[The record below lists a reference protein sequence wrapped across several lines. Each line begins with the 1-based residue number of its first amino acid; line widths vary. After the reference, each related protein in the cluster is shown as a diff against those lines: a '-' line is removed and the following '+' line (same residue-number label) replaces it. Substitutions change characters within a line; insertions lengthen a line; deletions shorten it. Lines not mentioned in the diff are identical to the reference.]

1 MTDNFTEKSC
11 MTDNRRKITTLT
23 RFSYGSGNLIGS
35 GALAISAAWLL
46 YFYTTFCGLSAFQ
59 ATLIFSIATY
69 LDVILNPIMGFITD
83 NFNQT
88 KIGRRF
94 GRRRFFIMIAI
105 PCMVI
110 YPMLWINGMSFWY
123 YLTTYILFEFIYT
136 MIMIPYNTL
145 PVEMTKNFDQRTY
158 LAGSKAMFGKVANFL
173 AAAIPGVFFYAFD
186 GKDTPM
192 PFLFTGITYA
202 TIMAL
207 ALILLYCNSWE
218 KPIDEVEDESTNGF
232 FEGIKKLFVD
242 VYSTFRL
249 KTFRNHLGMYLFG
262 FGAEWLFAATFTYF
276 IVFNLG
282 QPREFVSEMNSL
294 SSICQLISTAFFMAW
309 CAKHGFKRPFVIAIL
324 IVISSVIGYVG
335 IYHFNLPHVTWL
347 VVAITIWFGLGT
359 GGVYYIPWSVYTFLA
374 DVDEVLT
381 GRRRE
386 GLYAGAMTM
395 AGKLMR
401 ATIVFLLGIVLSL
414 SGFVSGTHGVQPESA
429 TMAINGVMIFG
440 VCGMAILGIVFTY
453 RMKLDKK
460 THGQIIQELDRLKNG
475 GLKEDATHEIKSLV
489 KVLTGFDYEHCFGN
503 NTVGFKSHKHQ

>member
-1 MTDNFTEKSC
+1 MNDDT
-11 MTDNRRKITTLT
+11 RKITFLN

-46 YFYTTFCGLSAFQ
+46 YFYTTFCGLSVFE

-69 LDVILNPIMGFITD
+69 LDVILNPLMGFITD

-88 KIGRRF
+88 KLGRRF
-94 GRRRFFIMIAI
+94 GRRRFFILLAI
-105 PCMVI
+105 PCMIV
-110 YPMLWINGMSFWY
+110 YPLLWVNGMNFWY
-123 YLTTYILFEFIYT
+123 YLTTYILFELIYT

-173 AAAIPGVFFYAFD
+173 AAAIPGIFFYAFS
-186 GKDTPM
+186 GKDSPT

-202 TIMAL
+202 TIMVI

-218 KPIDEVEDESTNGF
+218 KAADEVEDESTTGLI
-232 FEGIKKLFVD
+232 EGIKKLFLD

-282 QPREFVSEMNSL
+282 QPRTFVSEMNSL
-294 SSICQLISTAFFMAW
+294 SSICQLISTALFMIW
-309 CAKHGFKRPFVIAIL
+309 CAKFGFKRPFILAIL

-335 IYHFNLPHVTWL
+335 IFYFNMPHITWL
-347 VVAITIWFGLGT
+347 VIAITIWFGLGT

-374 DVDEVLT
+374 DIDEVLT

-386 GLYAGAMTM
+386 GIYAGAMTM

-401 ATIVFLLGIVLSL
+401 ATVVFILGIVLSYY
-414 SGFVSGTHGVQPESA
+414 GFQSGTHDAQPDSA
-429 TMAINGVMIFG
+429 ISAINGVMLFG
-440 VCGMAILGIVFTY
+440 VCGMAIVSIFFTY
-453 RMKLDKK
+453 RMKLDKS
-460 THGQIIQELDRLKNG
+460 THAQIIAELDRLKNG
-475 GLKEDATHEIKSLV
+475 GSKQDATPEIRKLV
-489 KVLTGFDYEHCFGN
+489 KELTGFNYDTCFGN
-503 NTVGFKSHKHQ
+503 NNVGFKSHK

>member
-1 MTDNFTEKSC
+1 MNDDT
-11 MTDNRRKITTLT
+11 RKITFLN

-46 YFYTTFCGLSAFQ
+46 YFYTTFCGLSVFE

-69 LDVILNPIMGFITD
+69 LDVILNPLMGFITD

-88 KIGRRF
+88 KLGRRF
-94 GRRRFFIMIAI
+94 GRRRFFILLAI
-105 PCMVI
+105 PCMIV
-110 YPMLWINGMSFWY
+110 YPLLWVNGMNFWY
-123 YLTTYILFEFIYT
+123 YLTTYILFELIYT

-173 AAAIPGVFFYAFD
+173 AAAIPGIFFYAFS
-186 GKDTPM
+186 GKDSPT

-202 TIMAL
+202 TIMVI

-218 KPIDEVEDESTNGF
+218 KAADEVEDESTTGLI
-232 FEGIKKLFVD
+232 EGIKKLFLD

-282 QPREFVSEMNSL
+282 QPRTFVSEMNSL
-294 SSICQLISTAFFMAW
+294 SSICQLISTALFMIW
-309 CAKHGFKRPFVIAIL
+309 CAKFGFKRPFILAIL

-335 IYHFNLPHVTWL
+335 IFHFNMPHITWL
-347 VVAITIWFGLGT
+347 VIAITIWFGLGT

-374 DVDEVLT
+374 DIDEVLT

-386 GLYAGAMTM
+386 GIYAGAMTM

-401 ATIVFLLGIVLSL
+401 ATVVFILGIVLSYY
-414 SGFVSGTHGVQPESA
+414 GFQSGTHDSQPDSA
-429 TMAINGVMIFG
+429 ISAINGVMLFG
-440 VCGMAILGIVFTY
+440 VCGMAIVSIFFTY
-453 RMKLDKK
+453 RMKLDKS
-460 THGQIIQELDRLKNG
+460 THAQIIAELDRLKNG
-475 GLKEDATHEIKSLV
+475 GSKQDATPEIRKLV
-489 KVLTGFDYEHCFGN
+489 KELTGFNYNNCFGN
-503 NTVGFKSHKHQ
+503 NNVGFKSHK